1 MGENGRSVAPAAAG
15 ESRFRTLR
23 PGSLAYRSALALQE
37 SLLERRLQE
46 EEDILILLQHPPVVT
61 LGRGASEAN
70 LLLPAAELARRGID
84 LERVGRGGDVTF
96 HGPGQ
101 LVGYPIVD
109 LEPLGRDLHRY
120 LRLLEA
126 TLIDALAVFGLVGE
140 RIAGRTG
147 VWVAGEKIASIGVG
161 VRRWVSWHGFAL
173 NVAADLSGF
182 AAIVP
187 CGLPDVRMT
196 SLERLLGR
204 PVPLPQVEEEII
216 RSFARVFASRHA
228 GDYDPG
234 LNLSLQSRPGMS

>member
-1 MGENGRSVAPAAAG
+1 MGENGRFVAPAAAG
-15 ESRFRTLR
+15 ESLFRTLR
-23 PGSLAYRSALALQE
+23 PGSLPFRSALALQE
-37 SLLERRLQE
+37 ELLERRLQE
-46 EEDILILLQHPPVVT
+46 GEDILILLQHPPVVT
-61 LGRGASEAN
+61 LGRGASEEN
-70 LLLPAAELARRGID
+70 LLLSAAELSRRGVG

-126 TLIDALAVFGLVGE
+126 TLIDVLAAFGLVGD
-140 RIAGRTG
+140 RIAGKTG

-187 CGLPDVRMT
+187 CGLPGVRMT
-196 SLERLLGR
+196 SLELLLGR

-216 RSFARVFASRHA
+216 RSFAKTFVSRHA
-228 GDYDPG
+228 GEYVFNESEKAR
-234 LNLSLQSRPGMS
+234 LA

>member
-1 MGENGRSVAPAAAG
+1 MVDSGQSVAPAAG
-15 ESRFRTLR
+15 RESRFRTLR
-23 PGSLAYRSALALQE
+23 PGPLAYRNALALQE
-37 SLLERRLQE
+37 TLLERRRQE

-61 LGRGASEAN
+61 LGRGASEEN
-70 LLLPAAELARRGID
+70 LLLPAADLARRGID

-126 TLIDALAVFGLVGE
+126 TLIDALAVFGLA
-140 RIAGRTG
+140 AGRVAGKTG

-187 CGLPDVRMT
+187 CGLPGVRMT
-196 SLERLLGR
+196 SLERHLGR
-204 PVPLPQVEEEII
+204 PVAMAEVEERVIE
-216 RSFARVFASRHA
+216 SFAEVFGSTHSGGYRI
-228 GDYDPG
+228 
-234 LNLSLQSRPGMS
+234 